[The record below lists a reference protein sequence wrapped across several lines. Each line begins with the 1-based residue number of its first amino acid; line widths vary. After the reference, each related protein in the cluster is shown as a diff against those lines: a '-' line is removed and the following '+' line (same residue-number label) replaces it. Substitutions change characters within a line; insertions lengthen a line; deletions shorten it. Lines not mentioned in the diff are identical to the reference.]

1 MIARPW
7 ETSNTAGEPSMS
19 NPSSTVRTRPPL
31 GCAAVMMQ
39 VLRGELRER
48 ELPFTHQREAI
59 AQVLFESVRHLS
71 ADDVAAA
78 LRQRGEHAGK
88 ATVYRTLALLV
99 ELGLATEHDFDEGFK
114 RYETQVGAA
123 QHDHLI
129 CTECGRVSTFHH
141 PELDRILAE
150 MAFEKGFEAITR
162 QVKVF
167 GTCSE
172 SAACR
177 DVQRTYR
184 EDEPT
189 S

>member
-1 MIARPW
+1 
-7 ETSNTAGEPSMS
+7 MS
-19 NPSSTVRTRPPL
+19 SVSSTIPTRPPL
-31 GCAAVMMQ
+31 GCAAVMME

-59 AQVLFESVRHLS
+59 AQVLFQSTRHMS

-78 LRQRGEHAGK
+78 LRSRGQHAGK

-114 RYETQVGAA
+114 RYEAQVGAEH
-123 QHDHLI
+123 HDHLI
-129 CTECGRVSTFHH
+129 CTACGKVIMFQH
-141 PELDRILAE
+141 PELDRLVAE
-150 MAFEKGFEAITR
+150 VASRHGFEEITR

-167 GTCSE
+167 GTCGE
-172 SAACR
+172 TEACR
-177 DVQRTYR
+177 ELARAYR
-184 EDEPT
+184 GGVST

>member
-1 MIARPW
+1 
-7 ETSNTAGEPSMS
+7 MS
-19 NPSSTVRTRPPL
+19 NLSTTVSTRPPL

-59 AQVLFESVRHLS
+59 AQVLFESTRHLS

-129 CTECGRVSTFHH
+129 CTECGRVSMFHH
-141 PELDRILAE
+141 PELERILAE
-150 MAFEKGFEAITR
+150 IAAEKHFEVITR

-177 DVQRTYR
+177 DAQRTYR
-184 EDEPT
+184 EAGPT

>member
-1 MIARPW
+1 
-7 ETSNTAGEPSMS
+7 MS
-19 NPSSTVRTRPPL
+19 NRSTTVSTRPPL

-59 AQVLFESVRHLS
+59 AQVLFESTRHLS

-78 LRQRGEHAGK
+78 LRERGEHAGK

-129 CTECGRVSTFHH
+129 CTECGGVHTFSH
-141 PELDRILAE
+141 PELDRVIAE
-150 MAFEKGFEAITR
+150 VAADRGFDAITR
-162 QVKVF
+162 QIKVF
-167 GTCSE
+167 GTCSG
-172 SAACR
+172 SASCR
-177 DVQRTYR
+177 KAQQAYR
-184 EDEPT
+184 DAALP

>member
-1 MIARPW
+1 
-7 ETSNTAGEPSMS
+7 MS
-19 NPSSTVRTRPPL
+19 DPSSAVSTRPPL

-59 AQVLFESVRHLS
+59 AQVLFESTRHLS

-78 LRQRGEHAGK
+78 LRRRGEHAGK

-114 RYETQVGAA
+114 RYETKVGAA

-129 CTECGRVSTFHH
+129 CTECGRVSTFDH
-141 PELDRILAE
+141 PELDRVLAE
-150 MAFEKGFEAITR
+150 VARDSGFEAITR

-167 GTCSE
+167 GTCGE
-172 SAACR
+172 SASCR
-177 DVQRTYR
+177 EVQRTYR
-184 EDEPT
+184 EAGTTP
-189 S
+189 